1 MTKINVSLKDI
12 GKVVTA
18 LEELQRDMKKASEDL
33 PKLLAEEGK
42 NYLDRQYAKSPNRN
56 DPNINFSN
64 IKTGI
69 EKTENGYKLYAR
81 GRDVLY
87 EEFGT
92 GDEGQKHQH
101 PVKSKYKLDNY
112 NSGGTILNVS
122 EIRDDAILDVLRK
135 NGINSGEFWFYNKN
149 KTGSTNRSTQL
160 TLEQK
165 LNRAKYLINH
175 GDEVYLTQG
184 IPAGKEVWNTRNY
197 LKSNKVVDKIV
208 RKRGKEMYDKFIKA
222 VKG

>member
-1 MTKINVSLKDI
+1 MTKINVNLKDI

-69 EKTENGYKLYAR
+69 EKTEDGYKLYAR

-101 PVKSKYKLDNY
+101 PVKSKYNLNDY
-112 NSGGTILNVS
+112 NSGPFIM
-122 EIRDDAILDVLRK
+122 DVIDVGNEDMKDLLAQ
-135 NGINSGEFWFYNKN
+135 NGITSGKFW
-149 KTGSTNRSTQL
+149 
-160 TLEQK
+160 
-165 LNRAKYLINH
+165 KYRKGGQSH
-175 GDEVYLTQG
+175 LTQG

-222 VKG
+222 VER